1 MHRRG
6 ALQGPIVVALF
17 AAMLALSAPAF
28 AQTEFLPAYDDKP
41 LAGPAKAKGAVIW
54 NHGLSRLSES
64 EANTRHRPQGAHT
77 YGNTRRRS
85 EPLVTILF
93 QARVGN
99 RQRSSSARVIQG
111 PRGEGTFPHLEGL
124 AGPLSRRWQQDGQLH
139 EMRPRSFPGSDK
151 TAQLRPSPTAV
162 FCRTPVRAQI
172 RSPRPPSRGPRGAR
186 NQHTIRCEGR
196 LTESPLVNCLC
207 PLQVVPLRVHCSVAD
222 SWC

>member
-1 MHRRG
+1 MIPDTRYQRPEVRRRRPRHTPPRLKLPVHLG
-6 ALQGPIVVALF
+6 TTILDTAREKFAGNEAIVACRLKN
-17 AAMLALSAPAF
+17 S
-28 AQTEFLPAYDDKP
+28 
-41 LAGPAKAKGAVIW
+41 KAHIFFW
-54 NHGLSRLSES
+54 PES

-196 LTESPLVNCLC
+196 LTESPLVMF
-207 PLQVVPLRVHCSVAD
+207 VSVAGCSVA
-222 SWC
+222 SSLFRCR